1 MGTLQKFTIEI
12 DRDLAN
18 KLTKA
23 ASEHGLS
30 PESLIAECVAQHFEI
45 ALRHRVLIDR
55 LESVDENI
63 ATLAQFVGEATQDSG
78 GIDLTKVCR
87 YRREGKSDK

>member
-1 MGTLQKFTIEI
+1 MSNLQKFAIEI

-30 PESLIAECVAQHFEI
+30 PESLIAECVSQHLEI

-55 LESVDENI
+55 MESVDEHI
-63 ATLAQFVGEATQDSG
+63 ATLAQFVGEATQDSAG
-78 GIDLTKVCR
+78 LDLTKICR
-87 YRREGKSDK
+87 YRSEGKVAK

>member
-1 MGTLQKFTIEI
+1 MSSLKKFTIEI
-12 DRDLAN
+12 DRDLAD

-30 PESLIAECVAQHFEI
+30 PEGLIAECVSQHLEV

-55 LESVDENI
+55 MESVDENI

-78 GIDLTKVCR
+78 GLDLTKICR
-87 YRREGKSDK
+87 YRHEGQAAE